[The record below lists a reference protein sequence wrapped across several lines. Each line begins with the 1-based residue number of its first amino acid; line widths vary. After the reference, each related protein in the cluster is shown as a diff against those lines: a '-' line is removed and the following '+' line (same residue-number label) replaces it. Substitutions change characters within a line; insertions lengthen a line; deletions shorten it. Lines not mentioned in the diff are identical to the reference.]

1 MRRLGILALLAIATL
16 GAGAGWLES
25 QISRSYR
32 GHRPEKVFVDIP
44 RGTSRW
50 GVSGILRRDDVIR
63 NRLAFAILS
72 NWHFRRRLQAGEY
85 LFDRPLNSRQVFWKI
100 ARGQVFVDVVTVP
113 EGWNRYD

>member
-50 GVSGILRRDDVIR
+50 GVAVILRRDDVIR
-63 NRLAFAILS
+63 NQFAFMLFSA
-72 NWHFRRRLQAGEY
+72 WHYRRRLEAGEY
-85 LFDRPLNSRQVFWKI
+85 LFDHPLDSREAFWKI
-100 ARGQVFVDVVTVP
+100 ARGQIYVHIIIVP
-113 EGWNRYD
+113 EGWTMF